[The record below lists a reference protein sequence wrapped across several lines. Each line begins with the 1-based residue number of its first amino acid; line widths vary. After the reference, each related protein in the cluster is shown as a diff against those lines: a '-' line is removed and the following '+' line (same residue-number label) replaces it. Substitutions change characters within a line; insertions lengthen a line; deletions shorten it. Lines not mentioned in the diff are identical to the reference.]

1 MSFNEED
8 VLIASNKKMQE
19 FAKKK
24 VPMIG
29 YCGPDLLRLS
39 DKVCEIK
46 IALSD
51 KTKNHVDS
59 MYFGALA
66 VGADITCGFLAMSM
80 CDKQSD
86 YVELVFKD
94 FKIDFKRRVLADAHF
109 ICEDGGVI
117 EKMIQETTATGQRVS
132 KEIKVSVTT
141 PSISNEIVAECCL
154 TLSLKKK
161 VKSSLG

>member
-29 YCGPDLLRLS
+29 YCSPNLLRLS

-59 MYFGALA
+59 MYFIPPQLM
-66 VGADITCGFLAMSM
+66 IFYIL
-80 CDKQSD
+80 
-86 YVELVFKD
+86 Y
-94 FKIDFKRRVLADAHF
+94 IDLLY
-109 ICEDGGVI
+109 
-117 EKMIQETTATGQRVS
+117 T
-132 KEIKVSVTT
+132 
-141 PSISNEIVAECCL
+141 
-154 TLSLKKK
+154 
-161 VKSSLG
+161 